1 MQRKNKKVIIW
12 AKGIDDLLN
21 DEGAKVAGLTV
32 QMMLWAK
39 TFSENGWDTFT
50 FSITDSK
57 VIDNL
62 NFLRYPKVKRFSI
75 LSDIFYSLFFICKEK
90 ADLIVFRGA
99 SRNLY
104 FVSLFAKLTNTK
116 VVFMGASD
124 VNFVKGKDKVSGKSY
139 NSKLYRKGLCRVSKI
154 VVQNNAQL
162 KSLNEYYGKQALI
175 IPNIWNDFV
184 EDNGDKKSILWVA
197 NFRKLKRPEW
207 FINLSKKFP
216 DETFIMAGYPLD
228 KNVYKD
234 AIEKGKDIE
243 NLNILGPV
251 SFNKSQ
257 QLFSKAKLLI
267 CTSEFEGFPNTFLQ
281 AWANDIPVI
290 STVNPSGLL
299 TDSNLGIFVKS
310 ENELSE
316 EFKIINNNPESY
328 HKLSENIKNYF
339 YNNHNPNMNY
349 EKLINYFEL

>member
-1 MQRKNKKVIIW
+1 MKNKKVIIW

-21 DEGAKVAGLTV
+21 NEGAKVAGLTV

-39 TFSENGWDTFT
+39 AFSKNGWDTFT
-50 FSITDSK
+50 FSITGSK

-124 VNFVKGKDKVSGKSY
+124 VNFVKGKDKVSGRFY
-139 NSKLYRKGLCRVSKI
+139 NTKLYRKGLHRVNKV

-175 IPNIWNDFV
+175 IPNIWNDFA
-184 EDNGDKKSILWVA
+184 ESSGDKRSILWVA

-216 DETFIMAGYPLD
+216 DETFNMVGYPLN
-228 KNVYKD
+228 KNVYED
-234 AIEKGKDIE
+234 TIEKGKDIE
-243 NLNILGPV
+243 NLNILGSV
-251 SFNKSQ
+251 SFKKSQ
-257 QLFSKAKLLI
+257 QLFRNAKILI

-281 AWANDIPVI
+281 AWANDVPVI

-299 TDSNLGIFVKS
+299 TNSNLGIFVKS
-310 ENELSE
+310 ENELYKE
-316 EFKIINNNPESY
+316 MEIIINDPQSY
-328 HKLSENIKNYF
+328 HTLQENIKSYF

-349 EKLINYFEL
+349 EKFINYFEL